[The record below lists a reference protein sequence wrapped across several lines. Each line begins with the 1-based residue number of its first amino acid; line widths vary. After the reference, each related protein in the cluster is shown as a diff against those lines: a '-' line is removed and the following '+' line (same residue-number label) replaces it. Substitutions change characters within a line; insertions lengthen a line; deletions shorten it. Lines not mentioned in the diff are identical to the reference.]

1 MSELGPLTVRRVS
14 PAELAAVGEL
24 TVEAYM
30 ADGYGAAYGD
40 YVHELRD
47 AAGRDRDAEVW
58 VAVAGATGEPVGN
71 VTFCPV
77 GSPYRE
83 LAVDDTEAEFRM
95 LAVAPSVRRRGI
107 ARLLTQHCL
116 DRARELG
123 QRRMVMC
130 SDWRMAA
137 AHSLYTGMGFR
148 RLPERDWSPKPGVD
162 LLAFAID
169 L

>member
-1 MSELGPLTVRRVS
+1 MSELGPLTVRRVE

-40 YVHELRD
+40 YVYELRD

-58 VAVAGATGEPVGN
+58 VAVTRADGKLVGN

-83 LAVDDTEAEFRM
+83 VAVDATEAEFRM
-95 LAVAPSVRRRGI
+95 LAVATSARRRGV

-123 QRRMVMC
+123 QRRLVMC

>member
-1 MSELGPLTVRRVS
+1 MSDLAPLSVRRVD

-47 AAGRDRDAEVW
+47 AAGRDRSAEVW
-58 VAVAGATGEPVGN
+58 VAVAGATGDLVGN

-83 LAVDDTEAEFRM
+83 VAVDDTEAEFRM
-95 LAVAPSVRRRGI
+95 LAVAPSARRRGI

-123 QRRMVMC
+123 QHRMVMC

-148 RLPERDWSPKPGVD
+148 RLPERDWSPAPDVN
-162 LLAFAID
+162 LLAFALD